1 MSKNTHETDAT
12 GGLKGFLA
20 RRREG
25 LMHGVFAVAACVS
38 IICVILICVFLFGNA
53 IPGSYTHLDVYKR
66 QGRGL
71 VHEVV

>member
-1 MSKNTHETDAT
+1 MSKNTHEMDAT

-38 IICVILICVFLFGNA
+38 IICV
-53 IPGSYTHLDVYKR
+53 T
-66 QGRGL
+66 
-71 VHEVV
+71 